1 MHDYFSTEE
10 SQRIKLTPAQLEA
23 YFLSLRERTKH
34 GKGLPSVS
42 RIARK
47 AEKAVSRVS
56 IAEAKARHLGH
67 AVAQI
72 GLIIREVSSRYYEL
86 GAAGNID
93 DPEFVW
99 SYIAKA
105 EQIRDALTLKVER
118 FSLSSDTTTSLPSRT
133 GIAGIGPID
142 PPSSE
147 DRGTSLARDCM
158 NVEEVASFLRVST
171 STIYHKAASGDI
183 PVNRIGTR
191 LVFHKSEI
199 EAWLLTGTNVF
210 TAEAR

>member
-1 MHDYFSTEE
+1 MHYYFSSKE
-10 SQRIKLTPAQLEA
+10 SHRIKLTPAQLEA
-23 YFLSLRERTKH
+23 YFMPLRERARH
-34 GKGLPSVS
+34 IKGLPCVS
-42 RIARK
+42 RIARR
-47 AEKAVSRVS
+47 AEKTASRVS
-56 IAEAKARHLGH
+56 TTEAKSRHLGL

-86 GAAGNID
+86 DAAGNID

-99 SYIAKA
+99 SYITKA

-118 FSLSSDTTTSLPSRT
+118 FSLPADTTKSLPSRT
-133 GIAGIGPID
+133 RIAGISPID
-142 PPSSE
+142 PTSSE
-147 DRGTSLARDCM
+147 DRRTTLALDCM

-191 LVFHKSEI
+191 LVFHKTEI

-210 TAEAR
+210 TAEVM